1 MMTARLELGR
11 KVGPGPLSEQLR
23 SEFTYS
29 VISVAPSK
37 GPPADKRSNERLRT
51 RLRAGQLTDKRHGVI
66 VDCLIQDRSHTGAR
80 LRLAQDRPLPKLFL
94 LSDDVSQVQFWV
106 QLAWQKGRDAGVKFV
121 KV

>member
-1 MMTARLELGR
+1 MTAPIEIGR

-29 VISVAPSK
+29 VIGVAPSK
-37 GPPADKRSNERLRT
+37 APPADKRSNERLRT
-51 RLRAGQLTDKRHGVI
+51 RLRAGQLTDKRHEVI
-66 VDCLIQDRSHTGAR
+66 VDCLIHDRSRTGAR
-80 LRLAQDRPLPKLFL
+80 LRLALDRPLPKLFL
-94 LSDDVSQVQFWV
+94 LADHVTQVQFWV